1 VRWLVNRPASL
12 YGLGIPPAQYKALAG
27 DEEGGMAAVLKKRLE
42 RLACGFPLSENY
54 FAWQAFGRRY
64 APEGGPVPPYLAPA
78 NFELVRENAHRV
90 SVHHASFTDYLA
102 ASGDASLDRYILLD
116 AQDWMNDATLTGL
129 WREITRTARPGARVI
144 FRTAGEATILPG
156 RIPQDILSRW
166 HYAEETSRALTLKD
180 RSAIYGGFHLY
191 ILEA

>member
-27 DEEGGMAAVLKKRLE
+27 DGEGGMAEVLKKRLE

-64 APEGGPVPPYLAPA
+64 APPGGALPPYLAPA
-78 NFELVRENAHRV
+78 NFELVRNNAARV
-90 SVHHASFTDYLA
+90 SVHHASFTDYLE
-102 ASGDASLDRYILLD
+102 ASPDASLDRYILLD
-116 AQDWMNDATLTGL
+116 AQDWMNDATLTEL
-129 WREITRTARPGARVI
+129 WREISRTARPGARVI

-156 RIPQDILSRW
+156 RVPHEILSRW